1 MNQFMRAQKD
11 ELRNNK
17 TSYISPEEREKIE
30 KAKQRVKLHFLKF
43 FRTNLIKKNRLYF
56 NKWKSHMRF
65 EQYKENEFNDI
76 RTFLIKKR
84 KFFKKLKDENTK

>member
-1 MNQFMRAQKD
+1 MRAQKD